1 MTNPIYFDQICP
13 NLPIIDPAD
22 QAVRN
27 DFAKT
32 FTQKWPESTLSQ
44 SGYGPDDLAAM
55 LVTSQYL
62 QRLALRH
69 GEDVGPCLNGQAANQ
84 INVAK
89 THFITSMQSAGDEK
103 AALQAIRIWRGRT
116 ALMVAL
122 SDLAG
127 HEDIPKQMEW
137 LSEAAQTVLSATIQY
152 LFRQAA
158 QRGKIKSF
166 DADLSGCG
174 WTVLAL
180 GKLGAG
186 ELNFSS
192 DIDLII
198 LHDTHHAPFDN
209 LDAVQPFFVTMTRDL
224 IRLLSSSTSDGIG
237 WRVDLRLRPDPG
249 ATAVSIDLTAAISY
263 YESIAR
269 TWERAAFIR
278 ARPVAGDLAL
288 GNIFLRQIQPFI
300 WRKTL
305 DYTVMDDMKTML
317 RRPPQGN
324 SWRGYNLKTGKNG
337 IRQIEFFT
345 HVLQLVAGGRDE
357 KLRHRNSLA
366 ALDALAATKWINSE
380 QAAALGTAYHQL
392 RRIEH
397 RLQMIADNQTHSL
410 PRGQED
416 LEKFAHFMGHRTA
429 ADFCDRLN
437 NLLDQV
443 GTNAKHDLLNPA
455 DSTISPAD
463 GIKDIL
469 LDDHDALAGWL
480 GNHGFERPRII
491 ADTLS
496 GWMAGRISATRSDRA
511 RALLNR
517 LMPEILMTFTAAD
530 APDDKF
536 AALAQFIEGLP
547 ASVQI
552 FSLLDYNRQ
561 LTRLLCD
568 IVLLSPQLGNHLRQY
583 PTLFDLLLY
592 QSFFKPLLDAN
603 MMTAQLEQ
611 ICSGRDIEDALDQ
624 IKIKAREWKFQVE
637 IQALSQTIDS
647 TRLATGLSAIATA
660 TVRLILNLARA
671 DMTRRH
677 GEIDGSVTILA
688 LGRLGTGQMT
698 VSSDLDL
705 LFVYDS
711 PETALSEGKRAI
723 NAPTYFARLAQ
734 TMVSWLSTA
743 TAEGVLYQVD
753 LRLRPEGEA
762 GAIAT
767 SLDRLKTYFA
777 ADAWIW
783 EKLALAKAQPI
794 AGDANLTKKLR
805 RAINAIVN
813 QPHDHSL
820 IGPAIDNML
829 VRIRKVRKG
838 KSKWHLRARDGGLIE
853 LDLLMQGMRLQ
864 HGYLF
869 DQTGQSIAAILA
881 QLKTSGKINANH
893 AEALQDA
900 DQLFNEIHQC
910 LRLTFGNAAS
920 VPDQLPTPLQQFMLS
935 RMDLADEQQLT
946 VLFETTLETVSAI
959 LNQYLA
965 NDRTISA

>member
-13 NLPIIDPAD
+13 NLPIADPANK
-22 QAVRN
+22 AVRD
-27 DFAKT
+27 DFAAT
-32 FTQKWPESTLSQ
+32 FTQKWPDNTLLQ
-44 SGYGPDDLAAM
+44 SGYGADDLAAM

-69 GEDVGPCLNGQAANQ
+69 GEDVGPCLNGQTASQ
-84 INVAK
+84 INIAK
-89 THFITSMQSAGDEK
+89 THFIASMQSAGDEK
-103 AALQAIRIWRGRT
+103 TALRAIRIWRERT

-127 HEDIPKQMEW
+127 REDMPKQMQW

-158 QRGKIKSF
+158 QRGKIKNF

-192 DIDLII
+192 DIDLIM

-209 LDAVQPFFVTMTRDL
+209 GDAVQPFFVAMTRDL
-224 IRLLSSSTSDGIG
+224 IRLLGSATSDGIG

-288 GNIFLRQIQPFI
+288 GNSFLEQIQPFI

-305 DYTVMDDMKTML
+305 DYTVMEDMKTML

-324 SWRGYNLKTGKNG
+324 GWRGYNLKTGKNG

-345 HVLQLVAGGRDE
+345 HVLQLVAGGRDK

-366 ALDALAATKWINSE
+366 ALDALAAATWITNE

-410 PRGQED
+410 PRGEED
-416 LEKFAHFMGHRTA
+416 LENFAHFMGHHTA
-429 ADFCDRLN
+429 TDFCNRLG

-443 GTNAKHDLLNPA
+443 GTNAKHDLLSPA
-455 DSTISPAD
+455 DSAMSPAD
-463 GIKDIL
+463 DMKDIL
-469 LDDHDALAGWL
+469 LDDYDALVGWL
-480 GNHGFERPRII
+480 GNHGFERPKII

-496 GWMAGRISATRSDRA
+496 GWMAGRISATRSERA

-517 LMPEILMTFTAAD
+517 LMPEILMSFTAAD

-552 FSLLDYNRQ
+552 FSLLDYNRH

-568 IVLLSPQLGNHLRQY
+568 ILLLSPQLGNHLRQY

-592 QSFFKPLLDAN
+592 QSFFKPLPDAN
-603 MMTAQLEQ
+603 IMTAQLHQ
-611 ICSGRDIEDALDQ
+611 ICDGRNIEDALDQ

-647 TRLATGLSAIATA
+647 TTLATGLSAIATA
-660 TVRLILNLARA
+660 TVRLILDLARA

-677 GEIDGSVTILA
+677 GQIDGSVTILA

-705 LFVYDS
+705 LFVYDA
-711 PETALSEGKRAI
+711 PETALSDGKRPI

-743 TAEGVLYQVD
+743 TAEGVLYPVD

-783 EKLALAKAQPI
+783 EKLALAKARPI
-794 AGDANLTKKLR
+794 AGDADLTEKLHL
-805 RAINAIVN
+805 AIHAIVN

-838 KSKWHLRARDGGLIE
+838 KSKWHLRARDGGLVE
-853 LDLLMQGMRLQ
+853 LDLLIQGMRLQ
-864 HGYLF
+864 HGDLF

-881 QLKTSGKINANH
+881 QLEISGKINANH

-900 DQLFNEIHQC
+900 DRLLSEIHQC
-910 LRLTFGNAAS
+910 LRLTFGNAAL
-920 VPDQLPTPLQQFMLS
+920 VPDQMPSPLQQFMLA

-946 VLFETTLETVSAI
+946 LQLETTLETVFAI
-959 LNQYLA
+959 LTQYLA
-965 NDRTISA
+965 NDPAISA

>member
-1 MTNPIYFDQICP
+1 
-13 NLPIIDPAD
+13 
-22 QAVRN
+22 
-27 DFAKT
+27 
-32 FTQKWPESTLSQ
+32 
-44 SGYGPDDLAAM
+44 
-55 LVTSQYL
+55 
-62 QRLALRH
+62 
-69 GEDVGPCLNGQAANQ
+69 
-84 INVAK
+84 
-89 THFITSMQSAGDEK
+89 
-103 AALQAIRIWRGRT
+103 
-116 ALMVAL
+116 
-122 SDLAG
+122 
-127 HEDIPKQMEW
+127 
-137 LSEAAQTVLSATIQY
+137 
-152 LFRQAA
+152 
-158 QRGKIKSF
+158 
-166 DADLSGCG
+166 
-174 WTVLAL
+174 
-180 GKLGAG
+180 
-186 ELNFSS
+186 
-192 DIDLII
+192 
-198 LHDTHHAPFDN
+198 
-209 LDAVQPFFVTMTRDL
+209 
-224 IRLLSSSTSDGIG
+224 
-237 WRVDLRLRPDPG
+237 
-249 ATAVSIDLTAAISY
+249 
-263 YESIAR
+263 
-269 TWERAAFIR
+269 
-278 ARPVAGDLAL
+278 
-288 GNIFLRQIQPFI
+288 QPFI

-305 DYTVMDDMKTML
+305 DYTVMEDMKTML

-324 SWRGYNLKTGKNG
+324 GWRGYNLKTGKNG

-345 HVLQLVAGGRDE
+345 HVLQLVAGGRDK

-366 ALDALAATKWINSE
+366 ALDALAAATWISNE

-410 PRGQED
+410 PRGEED

-429 ADFCDRLN
+429 ADFCNELD

-443 GTNAKHDLLNPA
+443 GANAKHDLLNPA
-455 DSTISPAD
+455 DGTISTAD
-463 GIKDIL
+463 GMKDIL
-469 LDDHDALAGWL
+469 LDDYDALVGWL
-480 GNHGFERPRII
+480 GNHGFERPKII

-496 GWMAGRISATRSDRA
+496 GWMAGRISATRSERA

-517 LMPEILMTFTAAD
+517 LMPEILVSFTAAD
-530 APDDKF
+530 APDEKF

-552 FSLLDYNRQ
+552 FSLLDYNRH

-568 IVLLSPQLGNHLRQY
+568 ILLLSPQLGNHLRQY

-592 QSFFKPLLDAN
+592 QSFFRPLPDAN
-603 MMTAQLEQ
+603 IMTAQLHQ
-611 ICSGRDIEDALDQ
+611 ICDGRNIEDALDQ

-647 TRLATGLSAIATA
+647 PTLATGLSAIATA
-660 TVRLILNLARA
+660 TVRLILDLARA

-677 GEIDGSVTILA
+677 GQIDGSVTILA
-688 LGRLGTGQMT
+688 LGRLGTRQMT

-705 LFVYDS
+705 LFVYDA
-711 PETALSEGKRAI
+711 PEDALSDGKRPI

-743 TAEGVLYQVD
+743 TAEGVLYPVD

-783 EKLALAKAQPI
+783 EKLALAKARPI
-794 AGDANLTKKLR
+794 AGNADLTEKLHL
-805 RAINAIVN
+805 AIRAIVN

-838 KSKWHLRARDGGLIE
+838 KSKWHLRARNGGLVE
-853 LDLLMQGMRLQ
+853 LDLLIQGMRLQ
-864 HGYLF
+864 HGDLF

-881 QLKTSGKINANH
+881 QLEISGKINANH

-900 DQLFNEIHQC
+900 DRLLSEIHQC
-910 LRLTFGNAAS
+910 LRLTFGNAAL
-920 VPDQLPTPLQQFMLS
+920 VPDQLPLPLQQFMLA

-946 VLFETTLETVSAI
+946 LQLETTLETVFAI
-959 LNQYLA
+959 LTQYLA
-965 NDRTISA
+965 NDPAISA

>member
-13 NLPIIDPAD
+13 NLPIADPANK
-22 QAVRN
+22 AVRD
-27 DFAKT
+27 DFAAT
-32 FTQKWPESTLSQ
+32 FTKKWPENTLLQ
-44 SGYGPDDLAAM
+44 SGYGADDLAAM

-69 GEDVGPCLNGQAANQ
+69 GEDVSPCLNGQAASQ
-84 INVAK
+84 INIAK
-89 THFITSMQSAGDEK
+89 TNFIASMQSAGDEK
-103 AALQAIRIWRGRT
+103 TALRAIRIWRERT

-127 HEDIPKQMEW
+127 REDMPQQMQW

-152 LFRQAA
+152 LLRQAA
-158 QRGKIKSF
+158 QRGKIKNF

-192 DIDLII
+192 DIDLIM

-209 LDAVQPFFVTMTRDL
+209 GDAVQPFFVAMTRDL
-224 IRLLSSSTSDGIG
+224 IRLLGSATSDGIG

-288 GNIFLRQIQPFI
+288 GYSFLEQIQPFI

-305 DYTVMDDMKTML
+305 DYTVMEDMKTML

-324 SWRGYNLKTGKNG
+324 GWRGYNLKTGKNG

-345 HVLQLVAGGRDE
+345 HVLQLVAGGRDK

-366 ALDALAATKWINSE
+366 ALDALAAATWITNE

-410 PRGQED
+410 PRGEED
-416 LEKFAHFMGHRTA
+416 LENFAHFMGHHTA
-429 ADFCDRLN
+429 TDFCNRLD

-455 DSTISPAD
+455 DSAMSPTD
-463 GIKDIL
+463 DLKDIL
-469 LDDHDALAGWL
+469 LDDYDALVGWL
-480 GNHGFERPRII
+480 GNHGFERPKII

-496 GWMAGRISATRSDRA
+496 GWMAGRISATRSERA

-517 LMPEILMTFTAAD
+517 LMPEILMSFTAAD

-552 FSLLDYNRQ
+552 FSLLDYNRH

-568 IVLLSPQLGNHLRQY
+568 ILLLSPQLGNHLRQY

-592 QSFFKPLLDAN
+592 QSFFKPLPDAN
-603 MMTAQLEQ
+603 IMTAQLHQ
-611 ICSGRDIEDALDQ
+611 ICDGRNIEDALDQ

-647 TRLATGLSAIATA
+647 TTLATGLSAIATA
-660 TVRLILNLARA
+660 TVRLILDLARA

-677 GEIDGSVTILA
+677 GQIDGSVTILA

-705 LFVYDS
+705 LFVYDV
-711 PETALSEGKRAI
+711 PETALSDGKRPI

-743 TAEGVLYQVD
+743 TAEGVLYPVD

-783 EKLALAKAQPI
+783 EKLALAKARPI
-794 AGDANLTKKLR
+794 AGDADLTEKLHL
-805 RAINAIVN
+805 AIHAIVN

-838 KSKWHLRARDGGLIE
+838 KLKWHLRARDGGLVE
-853 LDLLMQGMRLQ
+853 LDLLIQGMRLQ
-864 HGYLF
+864 HGDLF

-881 QLKTSGKINANH
+881 QLEISGKINANH

-900 DQLFNEIHQC
+900 DRLLSEIHQC
-910 LRLTFGNAAS
+910 LRLTFGNAAL
-920 VPDQLPTPLQQFMLS
+920 VPDQLPSPLQQFMLA

-946 VLFETTLETVSAI
+946 LQLETTLETVFAI
-959 LNQYLA
+959 LTQYLA
-965 NDRTISA
+965 NDPAISA

>member
-1 MTNPIYFDQICP
+1 
-13 NLPIIDPAD
+13 
-22 QAVRN
+22 
-27 DFAKT
+27 
-32 FTQKWPESTLSQ
+32 
-44 SGYGPDDLAAM
+44 
-55 LVTSQYL
+55 
-62 QRLALRH
+62 
-69 GEDVGPCLNGQAANQ
+69 
-84 INVAK
+84 
-89 THFITSMQSAGDEK
+89 
-103 AALQAIRIWRGRT
+103 
-116 ALMVAL
+116 
-122 SDLAG
+122 
-127 HEDIPKQMEW
+127 
-137 LSEAAQTVLSATIQY
+137 
-152 LFRQAA
+152 
-158 QRGKIKSF
+158 
-166 DADLSGCG
+166 
-174 WTVLAL
+174 
-180 GKLGAG
+180 
-186 ELNFSS
+186 
-192 DIDLII
+192 
-198 LHDTHHAPFDN
+198 
-209 LDAVQPFFVTMTRDL
+209 
-224 IRLLSSSTSDGIG
+224 
-237 WRVDLRLRPDPG
+237 
-249 ATAVSIDLTAAISY
+249 
-263 YESIAR
+263 
-269 TWERAAFIR
+269 
-278 ARPVAGDLAL
+278 VAGDLAL
-288 GNIFLRQIQPFI
+288 GNSFLEQIQPFI

-305 DYTVMDDMKTML
+305 DYTVMEDMKTML

-324 SWRGYNLKTGKNG
+324 GWRGYNLKTGKNG

-345 HVLQLVAGGRDE
+345 HVLQLVAGGRDK

-366 ALDALAATKWINSE
+366 ALDALAAATWISNE

-410 PRGQED
+410 PRGEED

-429 ADFCDRLN
+429 ADFCNELD

-443 GTNAKHDLLNPA
+443 GANAKHDLLNPA
-455 DSTISPAD
+455 DGTISTAD
-463 GIKDIL
+463 GMKDIL
-469 LDDHDALAGWL
+469 LDDYDALVGWL
-480 GNHGFERPRII
+480 GNHGFERPKII

-496 GWMAGRISATRSDRA
+496 GWMAGRISATRSERA

-517 LMPEILMTFTAAD
+517 LMPEILMSFTAAD

-552 FSLLDYNRQ
+552 FSLLDYNRH

-568 IVLLSPQLGNHLRQY
+568 ILLLSPQLGNHLRQY

-592 QSFFKPLLDAN
+592 QSFFRPLPDAN
-603 MMTAQLEQ
+603 IMTAQLHQ
-611 ICSGRDIEDALDQ
+611 ICDGRNIEDALDQ

-647 TRLATGLSAIATA
+647 PTLATGLSAIATA
-660 TVRLILNLARA
+660 TVRLILDLARA

-677 GEIDGSVTILA
+677 GQIDGSVTILA
-688 LGRLGTGQMT
+688 LGRLGTRQMT

-705 LFVYDS
+705 LFVYDA
-711 PETALSEGKRAI
+711 PENALSDGKRPI

-743 TAEGVLYQVD
+743 TAEGVLYPVD

-783 EKLALAKAQPI
+783 EKLALAKARPI
-794 AGDANLTKKLR
+794 AGNADLTEKLHL
-805 RAINAIVN
+805 AIHAIVN

-838 KSKWHLRARDGGLIE
+838 KSKWHLRARDGGLVE
-853 LDLLMQGMRLQ
+853 LDLLIQGMRLQ
-864 HGYLF
+864 HGDLF

-881 QLKTSGKINANH
+881 QLEISGKINANH

-900 DQLFNEIHQC
+900 DRLLSEIHQC
-910 LRLTFGNAAS
+910 LRLTFGNAAL
-920 VPDQLPTPLQQFMLS
+920 VPDQLPLPLQQFMLT

-946 VLFETTLETVSAI
+946 LQLETTLETVFAI
-959 LNQYLA
+959 LTQYLA
-965 NDRTISA
+965 NDPAISA

>member
-1 MTNPIYFDQICP
+1 M
-13 NLPIIDPAD
+13 
-22 QAVRN
+22 
-27 DFAKT
+27 
-32 FTQKWPESTLSQ
+32 
-44 SGYGPDDLAAM
+44 
-55 LVTSQYL
+55 
-62 QRLALRH
+62 
-69 GEDVGPCLNGQAANQ
+69 
-84 INVAK
+84 
-89 THFITSMQSAGDEK
+89 
-103 AALQAIRIWRGRT
+103 
-116 ALMVAL
+116 
-122 SDLAG
+122 
-127 HEDIPKQMEW
+127 
-137 LSEAAQTVLSATIQY
+137 
-152 LFRQAA
+152 
-158 QRGKIKSF
+158 
-166 DADLSGCG
+166 
-174 WTVLAL
+174 
-180 GKLGAG
+180 
-186 ELNFSS
+186 
-192 DIDLII
+192 

-209 LDAVQPFFVTMTRDL
+209 GDAVQPFFVAMTRDL
-224 IRLLSSSTSDGIG
+224 IRLLGSATSDGIG

-288 GNIFLRQIQPFI
+288 GNSFLEQIQPFI

-305 DYTVMDDMKTML
+305 DYTVMEDMKTML

-324 SWRGYNLKTGKNG
+324 GWRGYNLKTGKNG

-345 HVLQLVAGGRDE
+345 HVLQLVAGGRDKE
-357 KLRHRNSLA
+357 LRHRNSLA
-366 ALDALAATKWINSE
+366 ALDALAAATWITNE

-429 ADFCDRLN
+429 ADFCNELD

-443 GTNAKHDLLNPA
+443 GANAKHDLLNPA
-455 DSTISPAD
+455 DGIISTAD
-463 GIKDIL
+463 GMKDIL
-469 LDDHDALAGWL
+469 LDDYDALVGWL
-480 GNHGFERPRII
+480 GNHGFERPKII

-496 GWMAGRISATRSDRA
+496 GWMAGRISATRSERA

-517 LMPEILMTFTAAD
+517 LMPEILMSFTAAD

-552 FSLLDYNRQ
+552 FSLLDYNRH

-568 IVLLSPQLGNHLRQY
+568 ILLLSPQLGNHLRQY

-592 QSFFKPLLDAN
+592 QSFFKPLPDAN
-603 MMTAQLEQ
+603 IMTAQLHQ
-611 ICSGRDIEDALDQ
+611 ICDGRNIEDALDQ

-647 TRLATGLSAIATA
+647 PTLATGLSAIATA
-660 TVRLILNLARA
+660 TVRLILDLARA

-677 GEIDGSVTILA
+677 GQIDGSVTILA
-688 LGRLGTGQMT
+688 LGRLGTRQMT

-705 LFVYDS
+705 LFVYDA
-711 PETALSEGKRAI
+711 PENALSDGKRPI

-743 TAEGVLYQVD
+743 TAEGVLYPVD

-783 EKLALAKAQPI
+783 EKLALAKARPI
-794 AGDANLTKKLR
+794 AGNADLTEKLHL
-805 RAINAIVN
+805 AIHAIVN

-838 KSKWHLRARDGGLIE
+838 KSKWHLRARDGGLVE
-853 LDLLMQGMRLQ
+853 LDLLIQGMRLQ
-864 HGYLF
+864 HGDLF

-881 QLKTSGKINANH
+881 QLEISGKINANH

-900 DQLFNEIHQC
+900 DRLLSEIHQC
-910 LRLTFGNAAS
+910 LRLTFGNAAL
-920 VPDQLPTPLQQFMLS
+920 VPDQLPLPLQQFMLA

-946 VLFETTLETVSAI
+946 LQLETTLETVFAI
-959 LNQYLA
+959 LTQYLA
-965 NDRTISA
+965 NDPAISA

>member
-1 MTNPIYFDQICP
+1 MIWTSGVLTISDRLTLMTNPIYFDQICP
-13 NLPIIDPAD
+13 NLPIADPANK
-22 QAVRN
+22 AVRD
-27 DFAKT
+27 DFAAT
-32 FTQKWPESTLSQ
+32 FTKKWPENTLLQ
-44 SGYGPDDLAAM
+44 SGYGADDLAAM

-69 GEDVGPCLNGQAANQ
+69 GEDVGPCLNGQAASQ
-84 INVAK
+84 INIAK
-89 THFITSMQSAGDEK
+89 TNFIASMQSAGDEK
-103 AALQAIRIWRGRT
+103 TALRAIRIWRERT

-127 HEDIPKQMEW
+127 REDMPQQMQW

-158 QRGKIKSF
+158 QRGKIKNF

-192 DIDLII
+192 DIDLIM

-209 LDAVQPFFVTMTRDL
+209 GDAVQPFFVAMTRDL
-224 IRLLSSSTSDGIG
+224 IRLLGSATSDGIG

-288 GNIFLRQIQPFI
+288 GNSFLEQIQPFI

-305 DYTVMDDMKTML
+305 DYTVMEDMKTML

-324 SWRGYNLKTGKNG
+324 GWRGYNLKTGKNG

-345 HVLQLVAGGRDE
+345 HVLQLVAGGRDK

-366 ALDALAATKWINSE
+366 ALDALAAATWISNE

-410 PRGQED
+410 PRGEED

-429 ADFCDRLN
+429 ADFCNELD

-443 GTNAKHDLLNPA
+443 GANAKHDLLNPA
-455 DSTISPAD
+455 DGTISTAD
-463 GIKDIL
+463 GMKDIL
-469 LDDHDALAGWL
+469 LDDYDALVGWL
-480 GNHGFERPRII
+480 GNHGFERPKII

-496 GWMAGRISATRSDRA
+496 GWMAGRISATRSERA

-517 LMPEILMTFTAAD
+517 LMPEILVSFTAAD

-552 FSLLDYNRQ
+552 FSLLDYNRH

-568 IVLLSPQLGNHLRQY
+568 ILLLSPQLGNHLRQY

-592 QSFFKPLLDAN
+592 QSFFKPLPDAN
-603 MMTAQLEQ
+603 IMTAQLHQ
-611 ICSGRDIEDALDQ
+611 ICDGRNVEDALDQ

-647 TRLATGLSAIATA
+647 TTLATGLSAIATA
-660 TVRLILNLARA
+660 TVRLILDLARA

-677 GEIDGSVTILA
+677 GQIDGSVTILA

-705 LFVYDS
+705 LFVYDA
-711 PETALSEGKRAI
+711 PETCVI
-723 NAPTYFARLAQ
+723 
-734 TMVSWLSTA
+734 
-743 TAEGVLYQVD
+743 
-753 LRLRPEGEA
+753 
-762 GAIAT
+762 
-767 SLDRLKTYFA
+767 
-777 ADAWIW
+777 
-783 EKLALAKAQPI
+783 
-794 AGDANLTKKLR
+794 
-805 RAINAIVN
+805 
-813 QPHDHSL
+813 
-820 IGPAIDNML
+820 
-829 VRIRKVRKG
+829 
-838 KSKWHLRARDGGLIE
+838 
-853 LDLLMQGMRLQ
+853 
-864 HGYLF
+864 
-869 DQTGQSIAAILA
+869 
-881 QLKTSGKINANH
+881 
-893 AEALQDA
+893 
-900 DQLFNEIHQC
+900 
-910 LRLTFGNAAS
+910 
-920 VPDQLPTPLQQFMLS
+920 
-935 RMDLADEQQLT
+935 
-946 VLFETTLETVSAI
+946 
-959 LNQYLA
+959 
-965 NDRTISA
+965 

>member
-1 MTNPIYFDQICP
+1 M
-13 NLPIIDPAD
+13 
-22 QAVRN
+22 
-27 DFAKT
+27 
-32 FTQKWPESTLSQ
+32 
-44 SGYGPDDLAAM
+44 
-55 LVTSQYL
+55 
-62 QRLALRH
+62 
-69 GEDVGPCLNGQAANQ
+69 
-84 INVAK
+84 
-89 THFITSMQSAGDEK
+89 
-103 AALQAIRIWRGRT
+103 
-116 ALMVAL
+116 
-122 SDLAG
+122 
-127 HEDIPKQMEW
+127 
-137 LSEAAQTVLSATIQY
+137 
-152 LFRQAA
+152 
-158 QRGKIKSF
+158 
-166 DADLSGCG
+166 
-174 WTVLAL
+174 
-180 GKLGAG
+180 
-186 ELNFSS
+186 
-192 DIDLII
+192 
-198 LHDTHHAPFDN
+198 
-209 LDAVQPFFVTMTRDL
+209 
-224 IRLLSSSTSDGIG
+224 
-237 WRVDLRLRPDPG
+237 
-249 ATAVSIDLTAAISY
+249 
-263 YESIAR
+263 
-269 TWERAAFIR
+269 
-278 ARPVAGDLAL
+278 AGDLAL
-288 GNIFLRQIQPFI
+288 GNSFLEQIQPFI

-305 DYTVMDDMKTML
+305 DYTVMEDMKTML

-324 SWRGYNLKTGKNG
+324 GWRGYNLKTGRNG

-345 HVLQLVAGGRDE
+345 HVLQLVAGGRDK

-366 ALDALAATKWINSE
+366 ALDALAAATWITNE

-410 PRGQED
+410 PRGEED
-416 LEKFAHFMGHRTA
+416 LEKFAHFMGHHTA
-429 ADFCDRLN
+429 TDFCNELD

-443 GTNAKHDLLNPA
+443 GANAKHDLLNPA
-455 DSTISPAD
+455 DGIISTAD
-463 GIKDIL
+463 GMKDIL
-469 LDDHDALAGWL
+469 LDDYDALVGWL
-480 GNHGFERPRII
+480 GNHGFERPKII

-496 GWMAGRISATRSDRA
+496 GWMAGRISATRSERA

-517 LMPEILMTFTAAD
+517 LMPEILMSFTAAD

-552 FSLLDYNRQ
+552 FSLLDYNRH

-568 IVLLSPQLGNHLRQY
+568 ILLLSPQLGNHLRQY

-592 QSFFKPLLDAN
+592 QSFFRPLPDAN
-603 MMTAQLEQ
+603 IMTAQLHQ
-611 ICSGRDIEDALDQ
+611 ICDGRNIEDALDQ

-647 TRLATGLSAIATA
+647 PTLATGLSAIATA
-660 TVRLILNLARA
+660 TVRLILDLARA

-677 GEIDGSVTILA
+677 GQIDGSVTILA
-688 LGRLGTGQMT
+688 LGRLGTRQMT

-705 LFVYDS
+705 LFVYDA
-711 PETALSEGKRAI
+711 PENALSDGKRPI

-743 TAEGVLYQVD
+743 TAEGVLYPVD

-783 EKLALAKAQPI
+783 EKLALAKARPI
-794 AGDANLTKKLR
+794 AGNADLTEKLHL
-805 RAINAIVN
+805 AIHTIVN

-838 KSKWHLRARDGGLIE
+838 KSKWHLRARDGGLVE
-853 LDLLMQGMRLQ
+853 LDLLIQGMRLQ
-864 HGYLF
+864 HGDLF

-881 QLKTSGKINANH
+881 QLEISAKINANH

-900 DQLFNEIHQC
+900 DRLLSEIHQC
-910 LRLTFGNAAS
+910 LRLTFGNAAL
-920 VPDQLPTPLQQFMLS
+920 VPDQLPLPLQQFMLA

-946 VLFETTLETVSAI
+946 LQLETTLETVFAI
-959 LNQYLA
+959 LTQYLA
-965 NDRTISA
+965 NDPAISA

>member
-1 MTNPIYFDQICP
+1 
-13 NLPIIDPAD
+13 
-22 QAVRN
+22 V
-27 DFAKT
+27 
-32 FTQKWPESTLSQ
+32 
-44 SGYGPDDLAAM
+44 
-55 LVTSQYL
+55 
-62 QRLALRH
+62 
-69 GEDVGPCLNGQAANQ
+69 
-84 INVAK
+84 
-89 THFITSMQSAGDEK
+89 
-103 AALQAIRIWRGRT
+103 T
-116 ALMVAL
+116 AL
-122 SDLAG
+122 AG
-127 HEDIPKQMEW
+127 
-137 LSEAAQTVLSATIQY
+137 VLICGFDPT
-152 LFRQAA
+152 
-158 QRGKIKSF
+158 RG
-166 DADLSGCG
+166 
-174 WTVLAL
+174 
-180 GKLGAG
+180 
-186 ELNFSS
+186 
-192 DIDLII
+192 
-198 LHDTHHAPFDN
+198 
-209 LDAVQPFFVTMTRDL
+209 QP
-224 IRLLSSSTSDGIG
+224 
-237 WRVDLRLRPDPG
+237 
-249 ATAVSIDLTAAISY
+249 AVSIDLTAAISY

-288 GNIFLRQIQPFI
+288 GNSFLEQIQPFI

-305 DYTVMDDMKTML
+305 DYTVMEDMKTML

-324 SWRGYNLKTGKNG
+324 GWRGYNLKTGKNG

-345 HVLQLVAGGRDE
+345 HVLQLVAGGRDK

-366 ALDALAATKWINSE
+366 ALDALAAATWISNE

-429 ADFCDRLN
+429 ADFCNELD

-443 GTNAKHDLLNPA
+443 GANAKHDLLNPA
-455 DSTISPAD
+455 DGTISTAD
-463 GIKDIL
+463 GMKDIL
-469 LDDHDALAGWL
+469 LDDYDALVGWL
-480 GNHGFERPRII
+480 GNHGFERPNII

-496 GWMAGRISATRSDRA
+496 GWMAGRISATRSERA

-517 LMPEILMTFTAAD
+517 LMPEILVSFTAAD

-552 FSLLDYNRQ
+552 FSLLDYNRH

-568 IVLLSPQLGNHLRQY
+568 ILLLSPQLGNHLRQY

-592 QSFFKPLLDAN
+592 QSFFRPLPDAN
-603 MMTAQLEQ
+603 IMTAQLHQ
-611 ICSGRDIEDALDQ
+611 ICDGRNIEDALDQ

-647 TRLATGLSAIATA
+647 PTLATGLSAIATA
-660 TVRLILNLARA
+660 TVRLILDLARA

-677 GEIDGSVTILA
+677 GQIDGSVTILA
-688 LGRLGTGQMT
+688 LGRLGTRQMT

-705 LFVYDS
+705 LFVYDA
-711 PETALSEGKRAI
+711 PENALSDGKRPI

-743 TAEGVLYQVD
+743 TAEGVLYPVD

-783 EKLALAKAQPI
+783 EKLALAKARPI
-794 AGDANLTKKLR
+794 AGNADLTEKLHL
-805 RAINAIVN
+805 AIHAIVN

-838 KSKWHLRARDGGLIE
+838 KSKWHLRARNGGLVE
-853 LDLLMQGMRLQ
+853 LDLLIQGMRLQ
-864 HGYLF
+864 HGDLF

-881 QLKTSGKINANH
+881 QLEISGKINANH
-893 AEALQDA
+893 AER
-900 DQLFNEIHQC
+900 C
-910 LRLTFGNAAS
+910 KMLTGC
-920 VPDQLPTPLQQFMLS
+920 
-935 RMDLADEQQLT
+935 
-946 VLFETTLETVSAI
+946 
-959 LNQYLA
+959 
-965 NDRTISA
+965 

>member
-1 MTNPIYFDQICP
+1 
-13 NLPIIDPAD
+13 
-22 QAVRN
+22 
-27 DFAKT
+27 
-32 FTQKWPESTLSQ
+32 
-44 SGYGPDDLAAM
+44 
-55 LVTSQYL
+55 
-62 QRLALRH
+62 
-69 GEDVGPCLNGQAANQ
+69 
-84 INVAK
+84 
-89 THFITSMQSAGDEK
+89 
-103 AALQAIRIWRGRT
+103 
-116 ALMVAL
+116 
-122 SDLAG
+122 
-127 HEDIPKQMEW
+127 
-137 LSEAAQTVLSATIQY
+137 
-152 LFRQAA
+152 
-158 QRGKIKSF
+158 
-166 DADLSGCG
+166 
-174 WTVLAL
+174 
-180 GKLGAG
+180 
-186 ELNFSS
+186 
-192 DIDLII
+192 
-198 LHDTHHAPFDN
+198 
-209 LDAVQPFFVTMTRDL
+209 
-224 IRLLSSSTSDGIG
+224 
-237 WRVDLRLRPDPG
+237 
-249 ATAVSIDLTAAISY
+249 
-263 YESIAR
+263 
-269 TWERAAFIR
+269 
-278 ARPVAGDLAL
+278 
-288 GNIFLRQIQPFI
+288 
-300 WRKTL
+300 
-305 DYTVMDDMKTML
+305 MKTML

-324 SWRGYNLKTGKNG
+324 GWRGYNLKTGKNG

-345 HVLQLVAGGRDE
+345 HVLQLVAGGRDKE
-357 KLRHRNSLA
+357 LRHRNSLA
-366 ALDALAATKWINSE
+366 ALDALAAATWISNE

-410 PRGQED
+410 PRGEED

-429 ADFCDRLN
+429 ADFCNELD

-443 GTNAKHDLLNPA
+443 GANAKHDLLNPA
-455 DSTISPAD
+455 DSTISTAD
-463 GIKDIL
+463 GMKDIL
-469 LDDHDALAGWL
+469 LDDYDALVGWL
-480 GNHGFERPRII
+480 GNHGFERPKII

-496 GWMAGRISATRSDRA
+496 GWMAGRISATRSERA

-517 LMPEILMTFTAAD
+517 LMPEILMSFTAAD

-552 FSLLDYNRQ
+552 FSLLDYNRH

-568 IVLLSPQLGNHLRQY
+568 ILLLSPQLGNHLRQY

-592 QSFFKPLLDAN
+592 QSFFKPLPDAN
-603 MMTAQLEQ
+603 IMTAQLHQ
-611 ICSGRDIEDALDQ
+611 ICDGRNIEDALDQ

-647 TRLATGLSAIATA
+647 TTLATGLSAIATA
-660 TVRLILNLARA
+660 TVRLILDLARA

-677 GEIDGSVTILA
+677 GQIDGSVTILA
-688 LGRLGTGQMT
+688 LGRLGTRQMT

-705 LFVYDS
+705 LFVYDA
-711 PETALSEGKRAI
+711 PENALSDGKRPI

-743 TAEGVLYQVD
+743 TAEGVLYPVD

-783 EKLALAKAQPI
+783 EKLALAKARPI
-794 AGDANLTKKLR
+794 AGDADLTEKLHL
-805 RAINAIVN
+805 AIHAIVN

-838 KSKWHLRARDGGLIE
+838 KSKWHLRARDGGLVE
-853 LDLLMQGMRLQ
+853 LDLLIQGMRLQ
-864 HGYLF
+864 HGDLF

-900 DQLFNEIHQC
+900 DRLFSEIHQC
-910 LRLTFGNAAS
+910 LRLTFGNAAL
-920 VPDQLPTPLQQFMLS
+920 VPDQLPSPLQQFMLA

-946 VLFETTLETVSAI
+946 LQLETTLETVFAI
-959 LNQYLA
+959 LTQYLA
-965 NDRTISA
+965 NDPAISA

>member
-1 MTNPIYFDQICP
+1 MTNPFYFDRIYP
-13 NLPIIDPAD
+13 NLPITNPAN
-22 QAVRN
+22 QAVRD
-27 DFAKT
+27 DFAAT
-32 FTQKWPESTLSQ
+32 FTQKWPDSTLSQ
-44 SGYGPDDLAAM
+44 SGYGSDDLAAM

-103 AALQAIRIWRGRT
+103 AALRAIRIWRGRT

-127 HEDIPKQMEW
+127 REDMPQQMEW

-152 LFRQAA
+152 LFRQTA

-166 DADLSGCG
+166 DAGLSGCG

-192 DIDLII
+192 DIDLIM
-198 LHDTHHAPFDN
+198 LHDTQHAPFGN
-209 LDAVQPFFVTMTRDL
+209 RDAVQPFFVAMTRDL
-224 IRLLSSSTSDGIG
+224 IRLLSSATSDGIG

-278 ARPVAGDLAL
+278 ARPIAGDLAL
-288 GNIFLRQIQPFI
+288 GNSFLEQIQPFI

-305 DYTVMDDMKTML
+305 DYTVIEDMKTML

-345 HVLQLVAGGRDE
+345 HVLQLVAGGRHK
-357 KLRHRNSLA
+357 KLQHRNSLA
-366 ALDALAATKWINSE
+366 ALDALAAAKWITNE
-380 QAAALGTAYHQL
+380 QASALGTAYHQL

-410 PRGQED
+410 PRGEED

-429 ADFCDRLN
+429 TDFCNRLD

-443 GTNAKHDLLNPA
+443 GTNAKHDLLNPT
-455 DSTISPAD
+455 DSAMSPAD
-463 GIKDIL
+463 VMKDIL
-469 LDDHDALAGWL
+469 LDDYDALVGWL
-480 GNHGFERPRII
+480 GNHGFERPKII

-496 GWMAGRISATRSDRA
+496 GWMAGRISATRSERA

-517 LMPEILMTFTAAD
+517 LMPEILMSFTAAD

-552 FSLLDYNRQ
+552 FSLLDYNRH

-568 IVLLSPQLGNHLRQY
+568 ILLLSPQLGNHLRQY

-592 QSFFKPLLDAN
+592 QSFFKPLPDAN
-603 MMTAQLEQ
+603 IMTAQLRK
-611 ICSGRDIEDALDQ
+611 ICDGRNIEGALDQ
-624 IKIKAREWKFQVE
+624 VKIKAREWKFQVE
-637 IQALSQTIDS
+637 IQALSQTINS
-647 TRLATGLSAIATA
+647 TTLATGLSAIATA
-660 TVRLILNLARA
+660 TVRTILDLARA
-671 DMTRRH
+671 DMIRRH
-677 GEIDGSVTILA
+677 GPIDGSLTILA
-688 LGRLGTGQMT
+688 LGRLGTRQMT
-698 VSSDLDL
+698 VGSDLDL
-705 LFVYDS
+705 LFVYDA
-711 PETALSEGKRAI
+711 PNTALSWGERQI

-767 SLDRLKTYFA
+767 SLNRLETYFA
-777 ADAWIW
+777 DDAWIW
-783 EKLALAKAQPI
+783 EKLALAKARPI
-794 AGDANLTKKLR
+794 AGDAPLKEKLHLV
-805 RAINAIVN
+805 IHSIVN

-820 IGPAIDNML
+820 IGPAIDKML
-829 VRIRKVRKG
+829 MRIRKTRKG
-838 KSKWHLRARDGGLIE
+838 KSKWHLRARYGGLFE
-853 LDLLMQGMRLQ
+853 LDLLIQGMRLQ
-864 HGYLF
+864 HGNLF
-869 DQTGQSIAAILA
+869 EQTGQSIPAILV

-893 AEALQDA
+893 AEHLQDA
-900 DQLFNEIHQC
+900 DRLFSEIHQC
-910 LRLTFGNAAS
+910 LRLTFGNSAS
-920 VPDQLPTPLQQFMLS
+920 APDLLPPPLRQFILA

-946 VLFETTLETVSAI
+946 LLLETTFETVLSI
-959 LNQYLA
+959 LNHYLT
-965 NDRTISA
+965 NDPAIPV